1 VIYTPL
7 AAALHHGATSDAP
20 SPVIERHKA
29 AGLARYF
36 GKFAR
41 TPTQRALAALLG
53 PAIALVLVMRARLR
67 R

>member
-1 VIYTPL
+1 
-7 AAALHHGATSDAP
+7 
-20 SPVIERHKA
+20 VIERHKA